1 MDKIKQWWAN
11 DLPAVVK
18 YIFLLLGS
26 IGLPAFIILMTI
38 PDRTET
44 FFVWTVKPVL
54 NARLMGVMY
63 GNALLL
69 VILGI
74 FQTSWARVRVV
85 MLAITVF
92 SLLATTLT
100 FFYLKPF
107 LAHPWFHLAFWLSM
121 YFVLFFAAPAVFLIY
136 ERREGGR
143 LPVQI
148 PLNPMTRLVA
158 GVSMLVGFVTGLGL
172 LFRIDLVNQ
181 YWPWTMPPLVGGLI
195 GVLFIT
201 HTVCYAWALWDGDWL
216 RGRPIFQ
223 QGPITGLLFL
233 LLPLVHPGD
242 LDADANSTL
251 ALYSVVSGLVMLA
264 NLAVLLSYR
273 RTSEVAVQGA

>member
-1 MDKIKQWWAN
+1 MDRIKQWWAN
-11 DLPAVVK
+11 DLPAVIK
-18 YIFLLLGS
+18 GIFLLLGS
-26 IGLPAFIILMTI
+26 IGVPAFIILMTI

-69 VILGI
+69 VLLGI
-74 FQTSWARVRVV
+74 AQTSWARVRIV

-121 YFVLFFAAPAVFLIY
+121 YFVLFFAAPYVFLTY
-136 ERREGGR
+136 EKLEGGR
-143 LPVQI
+143 LPVRI
-148 PLNPMTRLVA
+148 PLNSLTRLVA
-158 GVSMLVGFVTGLGL
+158 GGSLLVGFVTGLGL

-201 HTVCYAWALWDGDWL
+201 HTACYAWALWDGDWL

-242 LDADANSTL
+242 LRVDAGSSL
-251 ALYSVVSGLVMLA
+251 VLYNVVSGLVLLA

-273 RTSEVAVQGA
+273 RTRKAVGQGA